1 MLRSY
6 QFVPLHDVSLF
17 VLDIHDLSSQQCVG
31 LIFFSTLSK
40 ILEFYLSSP
49 LIKAWIETRLFSK
62 RSEDNE
68 KQFIFAYI
76 PVRLISS
83 L

>member
-40 ILEFYLSSP
+40 ILEFYFSSP
-49 LIKAWIETRLFSK
+49 LIKAWIEMRLFK

-76 PVRLISS
+76 PIILISS